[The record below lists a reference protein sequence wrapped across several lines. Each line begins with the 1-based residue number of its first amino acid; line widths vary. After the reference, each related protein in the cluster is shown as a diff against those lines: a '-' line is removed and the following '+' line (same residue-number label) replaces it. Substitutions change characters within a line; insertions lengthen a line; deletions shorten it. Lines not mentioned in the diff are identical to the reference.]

1 MGDEFAT
8 RLKAAQDATE
18 AVLTKLLADEPLE
31 GEIARPS
38 RLLEAMRYAA
48 LGAGKRLRPFILIE
62 SARLFAVPANNA
74 LGAAAALE
82 CVHCYS
88 LIHDDLPA
96 MDDDDFRRGK
106 PTSHKV
112 FGEGTAILAGD
123 ALLTDAF
130 RVMAESHLAHVDP
143 GRAVRAI
150 ADLARAAG
158 GGGMVGGQQMDLSA
172 APGSSTA
179 AEVDEIELRKTA
191 ALLASCARTG
201 AILGGGSPAQV
212 DALGEYGTRL
222 GLLFQVTDDILDET
236 GSFEEMG
243 KGTAK
248 DRARG
253 KWTYPVAHG
262 MPAAIERASEL
273 ERAALAAVSAFGAEA
288 DPLRELV
295 GMVRNRRK

>member
-1 MGDEFAT
+1 V
-8 RLKAAQDATE
+8 KAVST
-18 AVLTKLLADEPLE
+18 
-31 GEIARPS
+31 IS
-38 RLLEAMRYAA
+38 RLRVMVEEGLAEIVAAESRRVPSPLREAMEYSLMA
-48 LGAGKRLRPFILIE
+48 GGKRVRPVLLL
-62 SARLFAVPANNA
+62 SAGLAVGGEEGSLLPFACAV
-74 LGAAAALE
+74 E
-82 CVHCYS
+82 YIHTYS

-96 MDDDDFRRGK
+96 MDDDDFSRGK

-130 RVMAESHLAHVDP
+130 RVMAHSPLAHSDP
-143 GRAVRAI
+143 GRAIRAI
-150 ADLARAAG
+150 ADLALAAG
-158 GGGMVGGQQMDLSA
+158 ASGMVGGQQMDLSA
-172 APGSSTA
+172 TQETSTT
-179 AEVDEIELRKTA
+179 AEVDEIQLRKTA

-201 AILGGGSPAQV
+201 AILGGGVSEQI
-212 DALGEYGTRL
+212 DALGKYGTRL

-243 KGTAK
+243 KGIAK

-262 MPAAIERASEL
+262 MQAAMDRACEL
-273 ERAALAAVSAFGAEA
+273 ERTALVAIATFGPEA

>member
-1 MGDEFAT
+1 VTG
-8 RLKAAQDATE
+8 
-18 AVLTKLLADEPLE
+18 ADT
-31 GEIARPS
+31 IARLRGLVEESLAGTLASEAPRVPS
-38 RLLEAMRYAA
+38 PLREAMAYSLTA
-48 LGAGKRLRPFILIE
+48 GGKRVRPVLLL
-62 SARLFAVPANNA
+62 SAGLAVGGKEDDLLPFACAV
-74 LGAAAALE
+74 E
-82 CVHCYS
+82 YVHTYS

-130 RVMAESHLAHVDP
+130 RLMARSRLAEADP

-158 GGGMVGGQQMDLSA
+158 GSGMVGGQQMDLSA

-179 AEVDEIELRKTA
+179 AAVDEIELRKTA
-191 ALLASCARTG
+191 ALLASCARMG
-201 AILGGGSPAQV
+201 GILGGGSPAQV
-212 DALGEYGTRL
+212 DVLGEYGTRL

-236 GSFEEMG
+236 GSFVEMG
-243 KGTAK
+243 KGIAK

-262 MPAAIERASEL
+262 MPAAVERASEL
-273 ERAALAAVSAFGAEA
+273 ERAAVAAVSTFGEEA
-288 DPLRELV
+288 DPLRELAR
-295 GMVRNRRK
+295 MVRNRRK

>member
-1 MGDEFAT
+1 MTPAQTIVRLRRLVDEGLAGTFSS
-8 RLKAAQDATE
+8 E
-18 AVLTKLLADEPLE
+18 ASRIPSPL
-31 GEIARPS
+31 R
-38 RLLEAMRYAA
+38 EAMEYSLMA
-48 LGAGKRLRPFILIE
+48 GGKRVRPVLLL
-62 SARLFAVPANNA
+62 SAGLAVGGEAGDLLPFACAV
-74 LGAAAALE
+74 E
-82 CVHCYS
+82 YIHTYS

-130 RVMAESHLAHVDP
+130 RVMAQSPLAQSDP
-143 GRAVRAI
+143 GRAMRAI

-158 GGGMVGGQQMDLSA
+158 SSGMVGGQQMDLSA
-172 APGSSTA
+172 ASGCSGT

-201 AILGGGSPAQV
+201 AFLGGGTPVQV

-243 KGTAK
+243 KGIAK

>member
-1 MGDEFAT
+1 VT
-8 RLKAAQDATE
+8 AAGT
-18 AVLTKLLADEPLE
+18 
-31 GEIARPS
+31 IARLRGLVEGGLAGTLDAEACGIPS
-38 RLLEAMRYAA
+38 PLREAMEYSLMA
-48 LGAGKRLRPFILIE
+48 GGKRVRPVLLLSSGLAVE
-62 SARLFAVPANNA
+62 KEENELLPFACAV
-74 LGAAAALE
+74 E
-82 CVHCYS
+82 YIHTYS

-106 PTSHKV
+106 PTSHRV

-130 RVMAESHLAHVDP
+130 RLMAQSPLARVDP
-143 GRAVRAI
+143 ERAVRAI

-158 GGGMVGGQQMDLSA
+158 GSGMVGGQQMDLSA
-172 APGSSTA
+172 ASGSTA
-179 AEVDEIELRKTA
+179 APEVDEIEMRKTA
-191 ALLASCARTG
+191 ALLASCARIG

-212 DALGEYGTRL
+212 DAMGEYGTRL

-243 KGTAK
+243 KGIAK

-262 MPAAIERASEL
+262 MPAAMERASGL
-273 ERAALAAVSAFGAEA
+273 EREALAAVSAFGVEA

-295 GMVRNRRK
+295 GMVRTRRK

>member
-1 MGDEFAT
+1 MTAADAIA
-8 RLKAAQDATE
+8 RLRGLVEESLAGILSSE
-18 AVLTKLLADEPLE
+18 ASRIPSPLREAMEYSLMAGGKRVRPILLLSAGLAVGGEE
-31 GEIARPS
+31 GE
-38 RLLEAMRYAA
+38 LL
-48 LGAGKRLRPFILIE
+48 PF
-62 SARLFAVPANNA
+62 ACAV
-74 LGAAAALE
+74 E
-82 CVHCYS
+82 YIHTYS

-130 RVMAESHLAHVDP
+130 RVMAHSPLAQADP
-143 GRAVRAI
+143 GKAVRAI
-150 ADLARAAG
+150 ADLALAAG

-201 AILGGGSPAQV
+201 GILGGGSPAQV

-243 KGTAK
+243 KGIAK

-273 ERAALAAVSAFGAEA
+273 ERAALAA
-288 DPLRELV
+288 
-295 GMVRNRRK
+295 

>member
-1 MGDEFAT
+1 
-8 RLKAAQDATE
+8 
-18 AVLTKLLADEPLE
+18 
-31 GEIARPS
+31 
-38 RLLEAMRYAA
+38 
-48 LGAGKRLRPFILIE
+48 
-62 SARLFAVPANNA
+62 
-74 LGAAAALE
+74 
-82 CVHCYS
+82 
-88 LIHDDLPA
+88 LPA

-106 PTSHKV
+106 PTSHKM

-130 RVMAESHLAHVDP
+130 RVMAESPLAQADP
-143 GRAVRAI
+143 GRVVRAI

-172 APGSSTA
+172 APGNSTA

-191 ALLASCARTG
+191 ALLSSCARMG
-201 AILGGGSPAQV
+201 AILGGGSPAQIG
-212 DALGEYGTRL
+212 ALGEYGTRL

-243 KGTAK
+243 KGIAK

-262 MPAAIERASEL
+262 MPAAIERTSVL
-273 ERAALAAVSAFGAEA
+273 ERAALDAVSTFGAEA

>member
-1 MGDEFAT
+1 VTPAGT
-8 RLKAAQDATE
+8 
-18 AVLTKLLADEPLE
+18 
-31 GEIARPS
+31 IARLRGLVEESLAGTFASEAS
-38 RLLEAMRYAA
+38 RIPNPLREAMAYSLMA
-48 LGAGKRLRPFILIE
+48 GGKRVRPVLLL
-62 SARLFAVPANNA
+62 SAGLAVGGDVGSLLPFACAV
-74 LGAAAALE
+74 E
-82 CVHCYS
+82 YIHTYS

-106 PTSHKV
+106 PTSHKT

-130 RVMAESHLAHVDP
+130 RVMAQSTLAQADP

-150 ADLARAAG
+150 ADLAQAAG

-179 AEVDEIELRKTA
+179 SEVDEIELRKTA

-201 AILGGGSPAQV
+201 AILGGGTPPQIG
-212 DALGEYGTRL
+212 ALGEYGTRL

-243 KGTAK
+243 KGIAK

-262 MPAAIERASEL
+262 MPAAIARASVL
-273 ERAALAAVSAFGAEA
+273 ERAALDAVSTFGAEA

>member
-1 MGDEFAT
+1 MEYSLMAG
-8 RLKAAQDATE
+8 
-18 AVLTKLLADEPLE
+18 
-31 GEIARPS
+31 
-38 RLLEAMRYAA
+38 
-48 LGAGKRLRPFILIE
+48 GKRVRPVLLL
-62 SARLFAVPANNA
+62 SAGLAVGGEEGGLLPFACAV
-74 LGAAAALE
+74 E
-82 CVHCYS
+82 YIHTYS

-106 PTSHKV
+106 PTSHKM
-112 FGEGTAILAGD
+112 FGEGRAILAGD

-130 RVMAESHLAHVDP
+130 RLMAQSPLAQADP

-158 GGGMVGGQQMDLSA
+158 GCGMVGGQQMDLSA

-201 AILGGGSPAQV
+201 AILGGGSPGQV
-212 DALGEYGTRL
+212 GALGEYGTRL

-243 KGTAK
+243 KGIAK

-262 MPAAIERASEL
+262 MPAAIERASVL
-273 ERAALAAVSAFGAEA
+273 ERAALDAVSTFGTEA

-295 GMVRNRRK
+295 GMVRNRRR

>member
-1 MGDEFAT
+1 VT
-8 RLKAAQDATE
+8 
-18 AVLTKLLADEPLE
+18 
-31 GEIARPS
+31 
-38 RLLEAMRYAA
+38 
-48 LGAGKRLRPFILIE
+48 
-62 SARLFAVPANNA
+62 
-74 LGAAAALE
+74 AAAAIARLRGRVE
-82 CVHCYS
+82 ESLMGYLAPDVSRIPSPLREAMEYSLMAGGKRVRPVLLLSAGLAVGGEETGLLPFACAVEYIHTYS

-130 RVMAESHLAHVDP
+130 RVMARSTLAQVDP

-150 ADLARAAG
+150 ADLAEAAG
-158 GGGMVGGQQMDLSA
+158 AGGMVGGQQMDLSA
-172 APGSSTA
+172 APANSTVA
-179 AEVDEIELRKTA
+179 QVDEIQLRKTA
-191 ALLASCARTG
+191 ALLASCARMG
-201 AILGGGSPAQV
+201 AILGGGSSPQV
-212 DALGEYGTRL
+212 GALGEYGTRL

-243 KGTAK
+243 KGIAK

-262 MPAAIERASEL
+262 MPAAIERATTLGRE
-273 ERAALAAVSAFGAEA
+273 ALAAISTFGAEA

-295 GMVRNRRK
+295 RMVQDRRK

>member
-1 MGDEFAT
+1 MT
-8 RLKAAQDATE
+8 P
-18 AVLTKLLADEPLE
+18 ADT
-31 GEIARPS
+31 IARLRGLVEESLAGTFASEAS
-38 RLLEAMRYAA
+38 RIPTPLREAMAYSLMA
-48 LGAGKRLRPFILIE
+48 GGKRVRPVLLL
-62 SARLFAVPANNA
+62 SAGLAVGGDVGSLLPFACAV
-74 LGAAAALE
+74 E
-82 CVHCYS
+82 YIHTYS

-106 PTSHKV
+106 PTSHKI

-130 RVMAESHLAHVDP
+130 RVMAQSTLAQADP

-150 ADLARAAG
+150 ADLAQAAG

-179 AEVDEIELRKTA
+179 SEVDEIELRKTA

-201 AILGGGSPAQV
+201 AILGGGTPPQIG
-212 DALGEYGTRL
+212 ALGEYGTRL

-243 KGTAK
+243 KGIAK

-262 MPAAIERASEL
+262 MPAAIARASVL
-273 ERAALAAVSAFGAEA
+273 ERAALDAVSPFGAEA
-288 DPLRELV
+288 EPLRELV
-295 GMVRNRRK
+295 GLVRNRRR

>member
-1 MGDEFAT
+1 MVEESLAASFAS
-8 RLKAAQDATE
+8 E
-18 AVLTKLLADEPLE
+18 ASRIPSPL
-31 GEIARPS
+31 R
-38 RLLEAMRYAA
+38 EAMEYSLMA
-48 LGAGKRLRPFILIE
+48 GGKRVRPVLLL
-62 SARLFAVPANNA
+62 SAGLAVGEEEVGLLPFACAV
-74 LGAAAALE
+74 E
-82 CVHCYS
+82 YIHTYS

-106 PTSHKV
+106 PTCHKM

-130 RVMAESHLAHVDP
+130 RVMAQSPLARIDP

-150 ADLARAAG
+150 ADIARAAG
-158 GGGMVGGQQMDLSA
+158 GGGMAGGQQMDLSA
-172 APGSSTA
+172 APGRSTA

-201 AILGGGSPAQV
+201 AILGGGSPTQTG
-212 DALGEYGTRL
+212 ALGEYGTRL

-243 KGTAK
+243 KGIAK

-262 MPAAIERASEL
+262 MPASIERASAL
-273 ERAALAAVSAFGAEA
+273 ERAALDAVSTFGAEA